1 MALPTTTA
9 DTFSDFDDAVVYR
22 EALDRNQR
30 DVTRNFIVEF
40 GADKARIAFD
50 FSTPG
55 VAELLKATRSQEFP
69 VRWM

>member
-1 MALPTTTA
+1 MAQTTA
-9 DTFSDFDDAVVYR
+9 DTFSDFDDAAVYKDAV
-22 EALDRNQR
+22 ERNLR
-30 DVTRNFIVEF
+30 DVTRNFVVEF

-55 VAELLKATRSQEFP
+55 VSKLLDAKRSEELP